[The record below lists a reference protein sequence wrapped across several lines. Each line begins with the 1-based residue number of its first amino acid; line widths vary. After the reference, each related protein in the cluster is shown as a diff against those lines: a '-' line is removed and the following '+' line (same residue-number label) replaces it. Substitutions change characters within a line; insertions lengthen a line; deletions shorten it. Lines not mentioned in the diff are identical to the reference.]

1 MFDKIKK
8 ALSKKEKTEIKSI
21 KKKPLFDLGN
31 ELDSGVGVNETK
43 SELKKEVTSENKSSL
58 TFGK

>member
-1 MFDKIKK
+1 MLDKIKK
-8 ALSKKEKTEIKSI
+8 VFKKEKPETKSV
-21 KKKPLFDLGN
+21 KKKPLFDLGK
-31 ELDSGVGVNETK
+31 ELDSAININETK